1 MHTSFCGVGGSN
13 INCTNNRSAP
23 AAGTVPLHLCGEKST
38 MNFLLIA
45 LCLFAGWLLR
55 KTNVLGDDAHT
66 SINAWILFIALP
78 AVALH
83 YIPSIVWNTDVI
95 LPLAMPLAVFVGAWI
110 FVQALSRRNSMDAGT
125 RAALILTVGLGNTS
139 FVGFPLTQA
148 YLGNE
153 GLRIALMCDQ
163 MTFIMLSTLGTLTA
177 LHASSGGTVTA
188 TLLVK
193 RIVLFPPFIGFVA
206 AIVLPLFVD
215 ISPLDPL
222 FEKLSLTL
230 VPLALFSV
238 GLQVRF
244 SGWKND
250 TRLLTYGLAYKLF
263 VAPVFILV
271 VALIARLEGIAAQ
284 TSVFEASMPPMI
296 TAAIL
301 ASEYRLNPQLATTIV
316 SLGILLSLLTSLF
329 WWYIV
334 KLAL

>member
-1 MHTSFCGVGGSN
+1 
-13 INCTNNRSAP
+13 
-23 AAGTVPLHLCGEKST
+23 
-38 MNFLLIA
+38 
-45 LCLFAGWLLR
+45 
-55 KTNVLGDDAHT
+55 
-66 SINAWILFIALP
+66 
-78 AVALH
+78 
-83 YIPSIVWNTDVI
+83 
-95 LPLAMPLAVFVGAWI
+95 
-110 FVQALSRRNSMDAGT
+110 
-125 RAALILTVGLGNTS
+125 
-139 FVGFPLTQA
+139 
-148 YLGNE
+148 
-153 GLRIALMCDQ
+153 